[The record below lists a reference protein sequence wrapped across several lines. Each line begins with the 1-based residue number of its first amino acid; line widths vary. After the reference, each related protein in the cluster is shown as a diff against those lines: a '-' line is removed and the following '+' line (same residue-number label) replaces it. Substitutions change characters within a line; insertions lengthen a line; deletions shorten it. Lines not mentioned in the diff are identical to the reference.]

1 MITSILR
8 KKSDLVVLRSIQILP
23 RKDRF
28 KLSAVLFVQIC
39 LSFLDLL
46 GVILVGI
53 IGALTVSGINS
64 KQPQGRVSQAIELLN
79 LNEFSFQNQVA
90 ILGFLAAFVLVLR
103 TVFSVV
109 FTRKTMFFLSRRGAY
124 ISSDLTSKFLTK
136 PITEISEKSTQQ
148 TIFALTNG
156 VQIITLGILA
166 IGITF
171 IADGA
176 LLIVL
181 FLGLLAV
188 DVWTA
193 LIALLIF
200 SSISIVIYFSTSSRA
215 VKLGELNSQA
225 NIKSNEKMVE
235 VLTSYRELVVRNRRE
250 FYARQIAE
258 IRRDIATSSAE
269 IAFMPNISKYVTES
283 SVIIGAVVI
292 SGVQF
297 LVQDSIHAIST
308 LAVFLAAGTR
318 IAPAVMRMQQGVI
331 VIKSN
336 IGSATPTLDLIGS
349 LKNSKKIEPV
359 SDLVDYIHEGF
370 IPSVSVSNLS
380 WTYPEATQPT
390 LVGINLQILPGESVA
405 FAGTSGAGKTT
416 LVDCLLGVLP
426 VAAGTVKI
434 SGESPEVAVKI
445 WPGAIA
451 YVPQDVLIVDGTI
464 RENVGLG
471 FPRDQLTDELIFD
484 ALEKAQLKSFVENL
498 TGGLDAP
505 VGERGLKIS
514 GGQRQRLGIARAMFT
529 KPKMLV
535 LDEATSSLDGLTEFE
550 ISNAIKDL
558 KGDVTVLMIAHRLS
572 TVKEVDKVVYLKE
585 GKIAAVGTFEEL
597 RKIEPEFDLQ
607 ARSIGI

>member
-23 RKDRF
+23 RKDRV
-28 KLSAVLFVQIC
+28 KLSAVLIVQIC

-64 KQPQGRVSQAIELLN
+64 KQPQGRVNQAIELLN
-79 LNEFSFQNQVA
+79 LNEFSFQTQVA

-103 TVFSVV
+103 TVFSVI
-109 FTRKTMFFLSRRGAY
+109 FTRKTMFFLSLRGEY
-124 ISSDLTSKFLTK
+124 ISSDLTLKFLTK

-176 LLIVL
+176 LLVVL

-188 DVWTA
+188 DIWTA

-200 SSISIVIYFSTSSRA
+200 ASISIVIYFSTSSRA
-215 VKLGELNSQA
+215 AKLGELNSQA

-250 FYARQIAE
+250 YYAREIAE

-349 LKNSKKIEPV
+349 LKNSQKIDPV
-359 SDLVDYIHEGF
+359 SDQVDYIHDGF
-370 IPSVSVSNLS
+370 IPSVSVTNLS
-380 WTYPEATQPT
+380 WTYPNSTQPT
-390 LVGINLQILPGESVA
+390 LSGIDLEILPGESVA

-426 VAAGTVKI
+426 VATGMVKI
-434 SGESPEVAVKI
+434 SGENPETAVKI

-498 TGGLDAP
+498 AGGLDAP

-572 TVKEVDKVVYLKE
+572 TVKEVDRVVYLKK
-585 GKIAAVGTFEEL
+585 GQITAVGTFEEL
-597 RKIEPEFDLQ
+597 RSLEPEFDLQ

>member
-1 MITSILR
+1 MITSIIR

-23 RKDRF
+23 RKDKI
-28 KLSAVLFVQIC
+28 KLSAVLIVQIC

-64 KQPQGRVSQAIELLN
+64 KPPQGRVSQAIDLLN
-79 LNEFSFQNQVA
+79 LNDFSFQTQVA

-176 LLIVL
+176 LLMVL

-188 DVWTA
+188 DVMTA

-200 SSISIVIYFSTSSRA
+200 ASISIVIYFSTSSRA

-250 FYARQIAE
+250 FYAREIAN
-258 IRRDIATSSAE
+258 IRGDIATSSAE

-297 LVQDSIHAIST
+297 LVQDSLQAIST

-336 IGSATPTLDLIGS
+336 IGSATPTLDLIET

-359 SDLVDYIHEGF
+359 SDQVDYIHYGF
-370 IPSVSVSNLS
+370 IPSVLVTNLS
-380 WTYPEATQPT
+380 WTYPDATQPT
-390 LVGINLQILPGESVA
+390 LREINLHILPGESVA

-416 LVDCLLGVLP
+416 LVDSILGVLP
-426 VAAGTVKI
+426 VANGTVKI

-451 YVPQDVLIVDGTI
+451 YVPQDVLIIDGTI

-471 FPRDQLTDELIFD
+471 FPRDQLTDELILD
-484 ALEKAQLKSFVENL
+484 ALEKAQLRDFVENL
-498 TGGLDAP
+498 AGGLDAP

-572 TVKEVDKVVYLKE
+572 TVKEVDRVVYLKK

-597 RKIEPEFDLQ
+597 RKLEPEFDLQ

>member
-8 KKSDLVVLRSIQILP
+8 NKSNLVVLRSILILP
-23 RKDRF
+23 RKDRV
-28 KLSAVLFVQIC
+28 KLSAVLIVQIC
-39 LSFLDLL
+39 LSFLDLI

-64 KQPQGRVSQAIELLN
+64 KAPQGRVSQAIDLLN
-79 LNEFSFQNQVA
+79 LNDFSFQTQVA

-176 LLIVL
+176 LLMVL
-181 FLGLLAV
+181 FVGLLAV
-188 DVWTA
+188 DVMTA

-200 SSISIVIYFSTSSRA
+200 ASISIVIYFSTSSRA

-250 FYARQIAE
+250 FYARDIAN
-258 IRRDIATSSAE
+258 IRGDIATSSAE

-297 LVQDSIHAIST
+297 LVQDSLQAIST

-336 IGSATPTLDLIGS
+336 IGSATPTLDLIER

-359 SDLVDYIHEGF
+359 SDQVDYIHDGF
-370 IPSVSVSNLS
+370 IPSVSVTNLS
-380 WTYPEATQPT
+380 WTYPDATQPT
-390 LVGINLQILPGESVA
+390 LREINLHILPGESVA

-416 LVDCLLGVLP
+416 LVDSILGVLP
-426 VAAGTVKI
+426 VANGTVKI

-451 YVPQDVLIVDGTI
+451 YVPQDVMIIDGTI

-471 FPRDQLTDELIFD
+471 FPRDQLTDELILD
-484 ALEKAQLKSFVENL
+484 ALEKAQLSDFVENL
-498 TGGLDAP
+498 AGGLDAP

-572 TVKEVDKVVYLKE
+572 TVKEVDRVVYLKK

-597 RKIEPEFDLQ
+597 RKLEPEFDLQ
-607 ARSIGI
+607 ARSIGF

>member
-8 KKSDLVVLRSIQILP
+8 KKSNLVVLRSIQILP
-23 RKDRF
+23 RKDRV
-28 KLSAVLFVQIC
+28 KLSAVLIVQIC

-64 KQPQGRVSQAIELLN
+64 KQPQGRVNQAIELLN
-79 LNEFSFQNQVA
+79 LNEFSFQTQVA

-103 TVFSVV
+103 TLFSVI

-176 LLIVL
+176 LLVVL

-188 DVWTA
+188 DIWTA

-200 SSISIVIYFSTSSRA
+200 ASISIVIYFSTSSRA

-250 FYARQIAE
+250 FYAREIAD

-297 LVQDSIHAIST
+297 LIQDSIHAIST

-349 LKNSKKIEPV
+349 LKNSQRIDPV
-359 SDLVDYIHEGF
+359 SDQVDYIHDGF
-370 IPSVSVSNLS
+370 IPSVSVTNLS
-380 WTYPEATQPT
+380 WTYPNSTQPT
-390 LVGINLQILPGESVA
+390 LSGINLEILPGESVA

-426 VAAGTVKI
+426 VATGMVKI
-434 SGESPEVAVKI
+434 SGEDPEAAVKM

-471 FPRDQLTDELIFD
+471 FPTDQLTDELIFD

-498 TGGLDAP
+498 AGGLDAP

-572 TVKEVDKVVYLKE
+572 TVKEVDRVVYLKK
-585 GKIAAVGTFEEL
+585 GQIAAIGTFEEL
-597 RKIEPEFDLQ
+597 RKLEPEFDLQ